1 MESFLPAIGGLAR
14 RFDVGGPVQRTELL
28 QEGVAGLL
36 FAARRYDPRMETPF
50 WAYASFWV
58 RKAMQE
64 LVADVT
70 RPVALSDHAVRGL
83 ARVKA
88 ARRDHLQAYRA
99 EPTSAQLAAATG
111 LSSTQVDRLL
121 AIDRTPRSFD
131 EPLGHDEGATA
142 TFGDTVFKPRGIA
155 HAFWNP
161 GDEPVRFLEIITPSG
176 FEQYFADVEPL
187 LTADGPPDIAA
198 LAAVQA
204 RYALSMDL
212 ESAQPLVATHGL
224 NAPPG

>member
-1 MESFLPAIGGLAR
+1 MAGTEYLVGAAGGRYVHFRALGTR
-14 RFDVGGPVQRTELL
+14 YVVSGEQTGG
-28 QEGVAGLL
+28 A
-36 FAARRYDPRMETPF
+36 
-50 WAYASFWV
+50 
-58 RKAMQE
+58 
-64 LVADVT
+64 
-70 RPVALSDHAVRGL
+70 
-83 ARVKA
+83 
-88 ARRDHLQAYRA
+88 
-99 EPTSAQLAAATG
+99 
-111 LSSTQVDRLL
+111 L
-121 AIDRTPRSFD
+121 AIVEHDLAPHELGAPMHLHERED
-131 EPLGHDEGATA
+131 EISHVTSGRLAVQI
-142 TFGDTVFKPRGIA
+142 GDDVVEAGPGDIVFKPRGIA

-224 NAPPG
+224 NAPPV